1 MTNAPGFQSSP
12 WMVKEIVEQ
21 AEPDD
26 ERVWVP
32 QGEQIWFRPLL
43 LDTVTGVV
51 ANLLRV
57 RRGGN
62 LGKHIHNAPV
72 YGYVIK
78 GSWRYL
84 EHDWV
89 ARAGM
94 FVYEPPGE
102 VHTLV
107 VDEASETSEMI
118 TYFVVHGGLTKI
130 GDDGKPCAYENAF
143 TKIELCDAHYR
154 KAGLGAD
161 YIRSFVR

>member
-1 MTNAPGFQSSP
+1 MEAPFQSSP
-12 WMVKEIVEQ
+12 WMVREIVEQ
-21 AEPDD
+21 ASPDD

-62 LGKHIHNAPV
+62 LGRHIHNAPV

-78 GSWRYL
+78 GAWRYL

-107 VDEASETSEMI
+107 VDASGEADEMI

-130 GDDGKPCAYENAF
+130 GADGQPSGFENAF
-143 TKIELCDAHYR
+143 TKIALCDAHYR
-154 KAGLGAD
+154 RAGLGED
-161 YIRSFVR
+161 YIKRFVR

>member
-1 MTNAPGFQSSP
+1 MNIG
-12 WMVKEIVEQ
+12 MVPEIVV
-21 AEPDD
+21 AAVPDD

-43 LDTVTGVV
+43 LDRVTGVV

-72 YGYVIK
+72 YGYVLK

-84 EHDWV
+84 EHDWI
-89 ARAGM
+89 ASAGS

-107 VDEASETSEMI
+107 VDRATAHDEMI

-130 GDDGKPCAYENAF
+130 GEAGETIGYENVF
-143 TKIELCDAHYR
+143 TKIELCDRHYR
-154 KAGLGAD
+154 ACGLGPD
-161 YIRSFVR
+161 YIGQFVR

>member
-1 MTNAPGFQSSP
+1 MNPSGFMSSP
-12 WMVKEIVEQ
+12 WMISEIVAR
-21 AEPDD
+21 AEPED

-62 LGKHIHNAPV
+62 LGRHIHNAPV

-78 GSWRYL
+78 GAWRYL

-89 ARAGM
+89 ASAGM

-107 VDEASETSEMI
+107 VDCASEANEMI
-118 TYFVVHGGLTKI
+118 TFFVVHGGLTKI
-130 GDDGKPCAYENAF
+130 GDDGKPSGYENSF
-143 TKIELCDAHYR
+143 TKIALCDAHYR
-154 KAGLGAD
+154 AAGLGPD
-161 YIRSFVR
+161 YIRQFVR